1 MVVPFQLSS
10 QREMSDRSLYYYR
23 SRAQERG
30 DSLFSGTFAFTGDVL
45 KPIQALEKWVMVFV
59 VAAELCYLYTR
70 SITAAALTVLILC
83 LLDSVVFA
91 LLAWATKKSASPIE
105 TTHSRDKVLV
115 TDLIAGV
122 LAGIASYIVFEYTAL
137 GTLGVGSDILV
148 AQAMQS
154 TLRTVLVLLSTFT
167 LGYVRLYWFASPFV
181 LLVIWIFYLVDIG
194 SPAERPY
201 SLWLAQ
207 RATIVVLFNWVAFIQ
222 PWHKTFLGNAILA
235 VFGFVFVAC
244 FVEFLFQQQ

>member
-1 MVVPFQLSS
+1 
-10 QREMSDRSLYYYR
+10 MSDRSLYYYR
-23 SRAQERG
+23 ARAQERG

-45 KPIQALEKWVMVFV
+45 KPIQVLEKWVMVFV

-70 SITAAALTVLILC
+70 SITAPALTVLILC

-91 LLAWATKKSASPIE
+91 ILAWVTRKSSSPIE
-105 TTHSRDKVLV
+105 TTHGRETALV
-115 TDLIAGV
+115 TDLIVGV
-122 LAGIASYIVFEYTAL
+122 LAGVAAYIVFEYTAL
-137 GTLGVGSDILV
+137 GTLGVGSDILI

-181 LLVIWIFYLVDIG
+181 LLVIWIFYLVEIG
-194 SPAERPY
+194 STTERSY

-222 PWHKTFLGNAILA
+222 PWHKTFLSNALLA
-235 VFGFVFVAC
+235 VFGLVFVAC